1 VTAGESGRSHAVPRR
16 RYREP
21 MKSKL
26 DDPTEAARQRDEI
39 LRRFLVPPSEPG
51 TPEERAA
58 KARENLGRIRAGVR
72 ITKAM
77 YRPGR

>member
-1 VTAGESGRSHAVPRR
+1 MG
-16 RYREP
+16 
-21 MKSKL
+21 SKADSATRAAEER
-26 DDPTEAARQRDEI
+26 DDL

-58 KARENLGRIRAGVR
+58 RARETPGRLRAGVR
-72 ITKAM
+72 VTKAM

>member
-1 VTAGESGRSHAVPRR
+1 
-16 RYREP
+16 
-21 MKSKL
+21 MKSK
-26 DDPTEAARQRDEI
+26 PGETASMRDEL
-39 LRRFLVPPSEPG
+39 LRRFLVPPSVPG

-58 KARENLGRIRAGVR
+58 TAREAMSGLRAGVR

>member
-1 VTAGESGRSHAVPRR
+1 MGSKADSA
-16 RYREP
+16 
-21 MKSKL
+21 MK
-26 DDPTEAARQRDEI
+26 AAEERAEL

-58 KARENLGRIRAGVR
+58 RVRESLGRLRAGVR
-72 ITKAM
+72 VTKAM

>member
-1 VTAGESGRSHAVPRR
+1 MGSKAESATR
-16 RYREP
+16 
-21 MKSKL
+21 
-26 DDPTEAARQRDEI
+26 AAEERAEL

-58 KARENLGRIRAGVR
+58 RARENLGRIRAGVR

>member
-1 VTAGESGRSHAVPRR
+1 MRSNADGATR
-16 RYREP
+16 
-21 MKSKL
+21 
-26 DDPTEAARQRDEI
+26 AAEVRAEL

-58 KARENLGRIRAGVR
+58 RARKNLGGLRAGVR
-72 ITKAM
+72 VTKAM

>member
-1 VTAGESGRSHAVPRR
+1 MGSKAESATTAAEERAD
-16 RYREP
+16 
-21 MKSKL
+21 L
-26 DDPTEAARQRDEI
+26 
-39 LRRFLVPPSEPG
+39 LRRFLVPPSAPG

-58 KARENLGRIRAGVR
+58 RAREAMSGLQAGVR

>member
-1 VTAGESGRSHAVPRR
+1 MG
-16 RYREP
+16 
-21 MKSKL
+21 SKAQSAQ
-26 DDPTEAARQRDEI
+26 AAEERADL

-58 KARENLGRIRAGVR
+58 RARQNLGRIRAGVR
-72 ITKAM
+72 VTKAM